1 MRRRLWSFTQLAVAL
16 TLVGCNF
23 KQPSASQTGTGG
35 VAGGTGAGG
44 AAQKG
49 SGGSPSTGAGGSPG
63 TGGIS
68 SSTGGMTG
76 MTGDITGSGGTTCG
90 QTNVSIKPLPPDI
103 LIVQD
108 RSGSMQDPTDP
119 KCTGTTCSKWSQ
131 VATAIGSVVQAT
143 DTKVNWGLDFFPS
156 DNACAVTQTP
166 IVSVGPMTAQPI
178 QNAFTSIGQ
187 PNGKTPTAAA
197 VNAAVAYLRT
207 LTDPNPKFLLLAT
220 DGLPNCGANAGVGG
234 TGGGMLPG
242 GMMPDDSPAAEA
254 AVSAAKMAGFPT
266 FVVGISTSSDAM
278 ANATLNTL
286 AVNGGY
292 PQTGAATQYYSV
304 SDTASLQAALNKII
318 GMTLSCTIPLG
329 DKPDNLSNVAVSAQ
343 DAQGKRI
350 EVPQDP
356 TNGWSFD
363 STMTTI
369 VLNGSAC
376 SDLQSVSLTEYQF
389 IFACADVK
397 ICIDSC
403 PGH

>member
-1 MRRRLWSFTQLAVAL
+1 
-16 TLVGCNF
+16 
-23 KQPSASQTGTGG
+23 
-35 VAGGTGAGG
+35 
-44 AAQKG
+44 
-49 SGGSPSTGAGGSPG
+49 
-63 TGGIS
+63 
-68 SSTGGMTG
+68 
-76 MTGDITGSGGTTCG
+76 
-90 QTNVSIKPLPPDI
+90 
-103 LIVQD
+103 
-108 RSGSMQDPTDP
+108 
-119 KCTGTTCSKWSQ
+119 
-131 VATAIGSVVQAT
+131 
-143 DTKVNWGLDFFPS
+143 
-156 DNACAVTQTP
+156 
-166 IVSVGPMTAQPI
+166 
-178 QNAFTSIGQ
+178 
-187 PNGKTPTAAA
+187 
-197 VNAAVAYLRT
+197 
-207 LTDPNPKFLLLAT
+207 
-220 DGLPNCGANAGVGG
+220 
-234 TGGGMLPG
+234 
-242 GMMPDDSPAAEA
+242 MMPDDSPAAEA